1 MCCDKLLAYI
11 AHFTGEM
18 CILWTEANRRYIV
31 LTNMPI
37 RPGTFIICSEEAAT
51 AKDCALKVDLGDQRS
66 NENCERP
73 EQFRRKLPARIAWGG
88 LMVR

>member
-1 MCCDKLLAYI
+1 MCCVKLLAYI

-18 CILWTEANRRYIV
+18 GVLWTKANRRYIV

-51 AKDCALKVDLGDQRS
+51 AKDCALKVELGDQRLD
-66 NENCERP
+66 ENCGRP
-73 EQFRRKLPARIAWGG
+73 KQFCRKLAARIAGG
-88 LMVR
+88 RGG